1 MSVLAAYLDD
11 SGTHVGSG
19 WVVVAGGVAS
29 VQQWSKLSRAWERAL
44 VDWKLTKGYFRMTEF
59 VNGVGDYSA
68 WSTDLKAARL
78 NQLVR
83 IIDENV
89 RLLVGNAVN
98 EADFNEAF
106 RRFPTAKI
114 GTAYR
119 FCAFLCLPA
128 VNTWREHSPRREP
141 VAFIFESG
149 NKLKNEYGKILAQL
163 GSFAGPRE
171 KFGVASFAEGQKRKM
186 PALQAADLI
195 AYAAYKRLV
204 EKKIAPTYLE
214 MAFERLFKI
223 QTQGKVF
230 GNPDLLEKYLR
241 HMEDG
246 KPYSS
251 LLADVTG
258 SQTTDPG
265 AEQEPL
271 SDFHRAS

>member
-29 VQQWSKLSRAWERAL
+29 VQQWSKLSRAWARA
-44 VDWKLTKGYFRMTEF
+44 VADWKLSKGYFRMTEF
-59 VNGVGDYSA
+59 VNGVGDYSV

-128 VNTWREHSPRREP
+128 VNTWRERSPHREP
-141 VAFIFESG
+141 VAFTFESG
-149 NKLKNEYGKILAQL
+149 NKLMNEYGKILAQL
-163 GSFAGPRE
+163 GSSAELRE
-171 KFGVASFAEGQKRKM
+171 KFGVASFGEGNKRDA

-195 AYAAYKRLV
+195 AYAAYKCMV
-204 EKKIAPTYLE
+204 GKKIAPPYLE
-214 MAFERLFKI
+214 MAFDRLFKI
-223 QTQGKVF
+223 ETQGVVHS
-230 GNPDLLEKYLR
+230 NPDLLEKYLR
-241 HMEDG
+241 HMEDQ
-246 KPYSS
+246 KSRS
-251 LLADVTG
+251 ALA
-258 SQTTDPG
+258 
-265 AEQEPL
+265 AEVASCVPSPVVIPL
-271 SDFHRAS
+271 